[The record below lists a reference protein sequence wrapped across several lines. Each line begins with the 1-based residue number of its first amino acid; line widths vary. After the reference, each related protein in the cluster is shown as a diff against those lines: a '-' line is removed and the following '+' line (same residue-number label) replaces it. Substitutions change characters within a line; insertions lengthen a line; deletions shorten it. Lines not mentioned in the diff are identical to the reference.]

1 MIYVTSDIHGCFNE
15 FKKLLE
21 YVQFSEK
28 DKLYIVGDVLGRGD
42 EPIPLLRYVMAHE
55 NMELLLGNHEQAFL
69 WNLDKNTSPMSDED
83 IRVLWLKHSGPQTF
97 EQYQALTE
105 GEKRRVLDYVK
116 ACPMYK
122 VIGKNILVHAGIEI
136 KKEYADLPE
145 NVDEKILKELMKD
158 QKSFKILWQTKDFYC
173 ESLDF
178 KDPDIRVF
186 FGHMFSLIIRQ
197 DRGEPLDSTEIWKDK
212 NRIGLDCG
220 YAFGGKMVMYCLDTD
235 EVHYLTSSGELYT
248 KSCI

>member
-1 MIYVTSDIHGCFNE
+1 MIYVTSDIHGCFKE

-28 DKLYIVGDVLGRGD
+28 DELYIVGDVLGRGD
-42 EPIPLLRYVMAHE
+42 EPIPLLLYVMEHK
-55 NMELLLGNHEQAFL
+55 NMQLLLGNHEQAFL

-83 IRVLWLKHSGPQTF
+83 IRALWLKHSGPQTF
-97 EQYQALTE
+97 EQYQALPE
-105 GEKRRVLDYVK
+105 GERRRVLDYVK

-136 KKEYADLPE
+136 KKEYADLSE
-145 NVDEKILKELMKD
+145 NMDEKTLKELMKD

-178 KDPDIRVF
+178 KDSDIRVF